1 MIQGILAT
9 VLPLLT
15 MLLANN
21 QATITSQNLIN
32 PQILSETSKQQ
43 TVWVVRNKDTL
54 TSIAGNYYGNQKLA
68 AIILKDNPWIE
79 NPNIIEKG
87 WKIKLRQR
95 VLEPNDLSEATAL
108 KEENTKL
115 ILAYNAYKVKP
126 TVININMPVGIPN
139 ENTNYEDL
147 YKEAGEKFGVPWQVL
162 YGLHLTE
169 TGQRDGTV
177 YNKQGSGARGP
188 MQFMPGT
195 FKAYAVDGNGD
206 GKTNIDDAKDAVY
219 TAANYLAKHGSVY
232 NGLKSYGGNTAG
244 TLAAARSK
252 GLNL

>member
-139 ENTNYEDL
+139 EKTNY
-147 YKEAGEKFGVPWQVL
+147 
-162 YGLHLTE
+162 
-169 TGQRDGTV
+169 
-177 YNKQGSGARGP
+177 
-188 MQFMPGT
+188 
-195 FKAYAVDGNGD
+195 
-206 GKTNIDDAKDAVY
+206 DDAKDAVY